1 MSGKEE
7 TLIILKWEENQN
19 DPTQKEAKV
28 KLINDDNKEPS
39 LKEVRSSKRQ
49 KRNPVTRNEDFL
61 WTTK

>member
-1 MSGKEE
+1 MSRKEE
-7 TLIILKWEENQN
+7 TPIILKWEENQK
-19 DPTQKEAKV
+19 DPTQKEAKE
-28 KLINDDNKEPS
+28 KLINDDNKEPN